1 VSAAPSDPD
10 LASRIERTHAE
21 TWPAIETWEYD
32 GWQLRFARGYTK
44 RANSITTTERGARPL
59 ETKIVACE
67 AAFEARHVAPV
78 FRLPS
83 TSQIAEIDRALTDLG
98 YGKLDKT
105 SIRVAS
111 LEEPLPPRGDEINV
125 ARSLTEEWLLHQA
138 GWNRLDD
145 DQRGAFAAIAGGIRR
160 PAAFALLWSG
170 AVAVAAGL
178 AVRQGELL
186 CLHSII
192 TAPTQRGR
200 GFGRAVT
207 RGLMRWGQTHGAT
220 LAWLQVVKTNA
231 SALRLYNK
239 LGFGRE
245 IYRYH
250 YRARAGA
257 TLSPSR
263 AGTSGASSTAP
274 S

>member
-1 VSAAPSDPD
+1 VSAADDPG
-10 LASRIERTHAE
+10 LAPRIEASHAE
-21 TWPAIETWEYD
+21 TWPAIETWAYD
-32 GWQLRFARGYTK
+32 GWQLRFARGYTR

-59 ETKIVACE
+59 DTKVAACE
-67 AAFEARHVAPV
+67 AAYEARHIAPV

-83 TSQIAEIDRALTDLG
+83 TAEIAEIDGALTQRG
-98 YGKLDKT
+98 YAKADKT

-111 LEEPLPPRGDEINV
+111 LEAPLPARGDDVNV
-125 ARSLTEEWLLHQA
+125 ARRLTGEWLHHQVS
-138 GWNRLDD
+138 WNELDAD
-145 DQRGAFAAIAGGIRR
+145 RRAAFSAIAGGIRR
-160 PAAFALLWSG
+160 PVAFALLWQG
-170 AVAVAAGL
+170 AIAVAAGL

-200 GFGRAVT
+200 GFGRAIT

-220 LAWLQVVKTNA
+220 LAWLQVVKSNA
-231 SALRLYNK
+231 PALRLYNA

-250 YRARAGA
+250 YRARLADA
-257 TLSPSR
+257 VSP
-263 AGTSGASSTAP
+263 APGGTSAALPPARS
-274 S
+274 

>member
-1 VSAAPSDPD
+1 MTD
-10 LASRIERTHAE
+10 LATELAPRIESIHAE
-21 TWPAIETWEYD
+21 TWPAIETWDYD

-44 RANSITTTERGARPL
+44 RANSITATQRGSRPL
-59 ETKIVACE
+59 EIKISACVA
-67 AAFEARHVAPV
+67 AYEARHVAPV

-83 TSQIAEIDRALTDLG
+83 TSDIRETDGALERHG
-98 YGKLDKT
+98 YAKIDKT
-105 SIRVAS
+105 RIRVAS
-111 LEEPLPPRGDEINV
+111 LEAPLPPRGDDVNV
-125 ARSLTEEWLLHQA
+125 ARKLTDEWLNHQTA
-138 GWNRLDD
+138 WNGLDAE
-145 DQRGAFAAIAGGIRR
+145 QRAAFDAIAGGIRR
-160 PAAFALLWSG
+160 PVAFALLWSG

-200 GFGRAVT
+200 GFGRAIT

-220 LAWLQVVKTNA
+220 LAWLQVVKSNVP
-231 SALRLYNK
+231 ALHLYNA

-250 YRARAGA
+250 YRARPGAGV
-257 TLSPSR
+257 SPSLP
-263 AGTSGASSTAP
+263 GTSGASPTAR